1 MIGEKTAEVEK
12 FWQTCRAEHGIDTET
27 YHASTF
33 ADPRLAPYHDSLL
46 ELVAQGRKRATAHL
60 ALDFERNGIATRSVG
75 DYWVILSGTNDPRF
89 LIRVTDVET
98 KPFNEVNAAF
108 AAREGEG
115 DSSLA
120 YWTEVHRDYFERQCA
135 EWGVAWRDDLPT
147 VCEGFD
153 LIASV

>member
-12 FWQTCRAEHGIDTET
+12 FWQRCRAEHGIDAET

-33 ADPRLAPYHDSLL
+33 ADPRFATYHDSLL
-46 ELVAQGRKRATAHL
+46 DLVAAGRKRATAHL
-60 ALDFERNGIATRSVG
+60 ALDFERNGIARRSVG
-75 DYWVILSGTNDPRF
+75 DYWVILSGANEPRF

-98 KPFNEVNAAF
+98 RPFKEVNAAF

-120 YWTEVHRDYFERQCA
+120 YWTKVHRDYFEQQCA
-135 EWGVAWRDDLPT
+135 EWSVAWRDDLPT

-153 LIASV
+153 LIAVA